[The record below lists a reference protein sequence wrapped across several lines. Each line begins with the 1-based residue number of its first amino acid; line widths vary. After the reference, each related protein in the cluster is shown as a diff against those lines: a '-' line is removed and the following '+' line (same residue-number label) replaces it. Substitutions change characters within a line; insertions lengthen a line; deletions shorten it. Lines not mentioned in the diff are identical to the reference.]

1 MDFKLKI
8 LLYNC
13 KFKLL
18 IHMKGCVNNLY
29 MINGSL
35 FIILGVI
42 CYLIVRGILIGTKIK
57 HVIWW
62 KEIVSFYSW
71 FTFVWLLQ

>member
-1 MDFKLKI
+1 
-8 LLYNC
+8 
-13 KFKLL
+13 
-18 IHMKGCVNNLY
+18 MKGCVNNLY

-42 CYLIVRGILIGTKIK
+42 CYLIVRGILIGIKNKK

-62 KEIVSFYSW
+62 KEIISFYSW
-71 FTFVWLLQ
+71 STFVWLLQ

>member
-1 MDFKLKI
+1 MFIWIFKLKI

-18 IHMKGCVNNLY
+18 LHKGCVNNLY

-42 CYLIVRGILIGTKIK
+42 CYLIVRGILIGTKNK
-57 HVIWW
+57 NM
-62 KEIVSFYSW
+62 
-71 FTFVWLLQ
+71 